1 MFTLEE
7 SALLGRMLRVI
18 AWVIVCTVVGVS
30 GYVVFRVETRASA
43 SSHPIAIPQNHHHS

>member
-7 SALLGRMLRVI
+7 SALLGRMFRVI

-30 GYVVFRVETRASA
+30 GYVFFRLETRAAAAHPVATPA
-43 SSHPIAIPQNHHHS
+43 SHHHS